1 MLNGCK
7 TIIFCHLIWAWLSL
21 CLWLT
26 FSSLLVPG
34 ASILRILDK
43 LLKPWRCV
51 FPIVFLHVFPRFWMC
66 LGFFFFCCIFRRFV
80 IFAVHSDF
88 FFQCG
93 FLLSFAF
100 SLFPF
105 MLLEVIFSFSLIFAL
120 TYLLR
125 RFEAF
130 VQMGKSPTCELL
142 YDWGTTNC
150 TVADLVDL
158 LIRNQFLA
166 PASLLLPGNC
176 YSCTFRTVFL
186 VF

>member
-1 MLNGCK
+1 M
-7 TIIFCHLIWAWLSL
+7 
-21 CLWLT
+21 
-26 FSSLLVPG
+26 
-34 ASILRILDK
+34 
-43 LLKPWRCV
+43 
-51 FPIVFLHVFPRFWMC
+51 
-66 LGFFFFCCIFRRFV
+66 

-88 FFQCG
+88 FFSSG
-93 FLLSFAF
+93 FFWSFAF
-100 SLFPF
+100 NLFPF
-105 MLLEVIFSFSLIFAL
+105 MLLEVVISFFVILVLI
-120 TYLLR
+120 YLFR

-176 YSCTFRTVFL
+176 YSCTFCTVFS